1 MLHIIKDKVFKKN
14 IIKVNFRR
22 KMNHEEITKLN
33 LIMYILLLTSKKYKT
48 NRELLIKAKE
58 LYDLT
63 PESYINIYGNAL
75 ILSFRFTFLKDKY
88 SEDNNTK
95 ESLKFINEILFN
107 PDVQKKSF
115 NEKCFEIAK
124 NQLIDDIKTYNENK
138 STYAKKKMLELM
150 DPLSPYSYSIVG
162 YMEDLDKI
170 NATNLYSFYQELIQ
184 TSAVDLFA
192 FGDIT
197 KKDLSVI
204 KLPNNKLVDID
215 YIYRTS
221 EREHRTFLERENLN
235 QSKLVMGYNM
245 NDLTPYE
252 ATYALQVYLYIL
264 GLGPDSKLFQNV
276 REKESLCYTISAT
289 AKYAGSFM
297 MITAGIDAINFN
309 KTIKLVHA
317 QVLEMTKGNF
327 KESDIKNAILSIK
340 SSYQELL
347 ENPYSII
354 NSHESTFYLGF
365 DPIEE
370 RLNKIEKITKKDV
383 IEVAK
388 KIKIN
393 TIYLLEGTKNEKA

>member
-1 MLHIIKDKVFKKN
+1 
-14 IIKVNFRR
+14 
-22 KMNHEEITKLN
+22 
-33 LIMYILLLTSKKYKT
+33 
-48 NRELLIKAKE
+48 
-58 LYDLT
+58 
-63 PESYINIYGNAL
+63 
-75 ILSFRFTFLKDKY
+75 
-88 SEDNNTK
+88 
-95 ESLKFINEILFN
+95 
-107 PDVQKKSF
+107 
-115 NEKCFEIAK
+115 
-124 NQLIDDIKTYNENK
+124 
-138 STYAKKKMLELM
+138 
-150 DPLSPYSYSIVG
+150 
-162 YMEDLDKI
+162 
-170 NATNLYSFYQELIQ
+170 
-184 TSAVDLFA
+184 
-192 FGDIT
+192 
-197 KKDLSVI
+197 
-204 KLPNNKLVDID
+204 
-215 YIYRTS
+215 
-221 EREHRTFLERENLN
+221 
-235 QSKLVMGYNM
+235 MGYNM

-388 KIKIN
+388 TIKIN